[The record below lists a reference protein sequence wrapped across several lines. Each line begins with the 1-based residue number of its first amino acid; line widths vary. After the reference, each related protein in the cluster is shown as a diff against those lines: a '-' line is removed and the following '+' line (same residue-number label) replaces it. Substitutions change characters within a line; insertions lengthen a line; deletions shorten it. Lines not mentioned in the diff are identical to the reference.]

1 MRLPRVTRPYVK
13 VEGRWCYLYRV
24 IDRDGNLLDA
34 MLSETRDV
42 EAAKQFFAR
51 ALAIMGKAP
60 QRVTTDGHTA
70 YPRAIRETLGEK
82 VLHRCNPYLNS
93 RLEQVHRGI
102 KQRYY
107 PMQGFGNV
115 EAAARFC
122 QAFEE
127 VRQWFCPRQRMT
139 QAVSLADKR
148 CLFVERFAALQTMML
163 AA

>member
-1 MRLPRVTRPYVK
+1 
-13 VEGRWCYLYRV
+13 
-24 IDRDGNLLDA
+24 
-34 MLSETRDV
+34 V

-51 ALAIMGKAP
+51 ALAVIEKP
-60 QRVTTDGHTA
+60 PVTTDGHAA

-93 RLEQVHRGI
+93 RLEQEHREI

-122 QAFEE
+122 HAFEE
-127 VRQWFCPRQRMT
+127 VRSWFRPWQQMK
-139 QAVSLADKR
+139 QAVSLAVKR
-148 CLFVERFAALQTMML
+148 RLFVERFAALQTMML
-163 AA
+163 AT